1 MYFKS
6 VREAV
11 KLKELASMA
20 TGIFTVPLVKSTL
33 FLTSSA
39 ILLAT
44 SQEFLSMALRIN
56 PSNGRTQSAGRR
68 QHCAEPS
75 VIVIRHA
82 FSKWAARETLEKPFL
97 SVSMRL
103 YNWAKEYGLSN
114 LLWASSDNRSSFP
127 IKGTTSL
134 TIFSTLIT
142 AANFLESSFSVLP
155 SFSAVLT
162 NL

>member
-6 VREAV
+6 EREAV

-75 VIVIRHA
+75 VIVIRQA

-103 YNWAKEYGLSN
+103 YN
-114 LLWASSDNRSSFP
+114 
-127 IKGTTSL
+127 
-134 TIFSTLIT
+134 
-142 AANFLESSFSVLP
+142 
-155 SFSAVLT
+155 
-162 NL
+162 